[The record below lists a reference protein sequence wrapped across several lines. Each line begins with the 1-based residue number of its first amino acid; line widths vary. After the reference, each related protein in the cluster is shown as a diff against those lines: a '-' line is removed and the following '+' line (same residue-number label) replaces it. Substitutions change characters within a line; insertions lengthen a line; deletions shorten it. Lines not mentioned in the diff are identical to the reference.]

1 MSRAPLAL
9 TLSALAAVVAVVAL
23 PAGAT
28 PPGTNGKLVFER
40 PTRDGANL
48 FTVGADGSGLTR
60 LTGLRGV
67 EGDSSWSPDGSKVAF
82 VRARNPE
89 RGPYEIWVVNADG
102 SGLVRLTRH
111 RGFSIAPAWS
121 QDGGKIVYATDA
133 GRRRR
138 LGLYVMNSDG
148 SGKQRLRTSR
158 TRDYSDP
165 SWSPDGAKVAF
176 AILRPAETQRG
187 FDSSI
192 AVIDADDGGNLRRLT
207 RRGGPDELNP
217 NWSPDGTDIAFERNR
232 LFDVRQSDIWLMN
245 ADGSGKRRITATR
258 VYETNPV
265 FSPDGARIAF
275 TGDRD
280 NRRLSRERL
289 GRGFELYTMALDG
302 SGIVRVTTN
311 RRPDLFP
318 DWQPLP

>member
-1 MSRAPLAL
+1 
-9 TLSALAAVVAVVAL
+9 VVAL

-245 ADGSGKRRITATR
+245 ADGSGKRRITATS

>member
-121 QDGGKIVYATDA
+121 QDGA
-133 GRRRR
+133 R
-138 LGLYVMNSDG
+138 S
-148 SGKQRLRTSR
+148 S
-158 TRDYSDP
+158 TRP
-165 SWSPDGAKVAF
+165 
-176 AILRPAETQRG
+176 
-187 FDSSI
+187 
-192 AVIDADDGGNLRRLT
+192 
-207 RRGGPDELNP
+207 
-217 NWSPDGTDIAFERNR
+217 
-232 LFDVRQSDIWLMN
+232 
-245 ADGSGKRRITATR
+245 TR
-258 VYETNPV
+258 V
-265 FSPDGARIAF
+265 G
-275 TGDRD
+275 GDA
-280 NRRLSRERL
+280 S
-289 GRGFELYTMALDG
+289 
-302 SGIVRVTTN
+302 
-311 RRPDLFP
+311 
-318 DWQPLP
+318 